1 MRTAPSIVLL
11 DAGDLE
17 RPAKVLSSLSVDFSH
32 LRADDIGAS
41 VPLPRDLLVTSLDLA
56 LEIPAFEHPQGETL
70 EPTWV
75 CIAERD
81 FRPLRAQ
88 LRDLGVHY
96 LIDARLDAE
105 SMRLF
110 FLQLLARAPETVA
123 ETRIDA
129 PAPRSTRSRRRAQK
143 GKSGEK
149 RTFPRKEYRRRLWAL
164 GDEKVDVVLGHDLS
178 LTGIRVDSDSRLVV
192 GDRVELALYGGPRE
206 EPLVVKAAAVRD
218 HGDGRLGLRFED
230 LSEELSDQLRGM
242 LDKLPPLE
250 SLCDDTSSGL
260 VVSKVLSKSD

>member
-17 RPAKVLSSLSVDFSH
+17 RPAAVLSSLSVDFVH
-32 LRADDIGAS
+32 LLAKDVGSS

-56 LEIPAFEHPQGETL
+56 LEVPAFEHPQGETL
-70 EPTWV
+70 DPTWV

-110 FLQLLARAPETVA
+110 FLQLLSRAPETVA

-129 PAPRSTRSRRRAQK
+129 PAPSATRA
-143 GKSGEK
+143 GKEGGEK

-178 LTGIRVDSDSRLVV
+178 LTGIRVDSDSRLAV

-250 SLCDDTSSGL
+250 SLRDDTSSGL
-260 VVSKVLSKSD
+260 VVSKVLRKSD